1 MTNRSV
7 AILFAVSKLTS
18 QNQQAANWQYHQLEH
33 LLVIGAFIIIII
45 Y

>member
-1 MTNRSV
+1 M
-7 AILFAVSKLTS
+7 LFPVSKLMS

-33 LLVIGAFIIIII
+33 LLVIGAVIIII